1 MIPKLPKRLLP
12 KLYIEYVHRWFLI
25 RGTASVFFNS
35 IIYGKALSIGEGYKV
50 WGRFVVKIVGNGFI
64 SIGKN
69 AHFVSDE
76 ERSYITLF
84 SRIQLTAYGLG
95 RIEIGDNVALN
106 GTVITSKK
114 WVSIGSG
121 TMIAPNVI
129 IVDSDFH
136 QTWPPESRFISDT
149 SPFDEE
155 VKIGKNVWIG
165 MNSLILKGSVIGDNS
180 IIAAGS
186 IVTGEIP
193 PNCMA
198 AGSPAKPIKFLN
210 E

>member
-1 MIPKLPKRLLP
+1 MINIRRVPAILHILLI
-12 KLYIEYVHRWFLI
+12 YQYYSF
-25 RGTASVFFNS
+25 RGWLSILAVK
-35 IIYGKALSIGEGYKV
+35 IIYGSQVSFSSSPKLWGSI
-50 WGRFVVKIVGNGFI
+50 VVKILGSGFLKV
-64 SIGKN
+64 GKN
-69 AHFVSDE
+69 SHLVSE
-76 ERSYITLF
+76 SKRSFITLY
-84 SRIQLTAYGLG
+84 SKIQLTVYSGGKIIL
-95 RIEIGDNVALN
+95 GDNVALN

-114 WVSIGSG
+114 SVSIGSG

-149 SPFDEE
+149 TPFDEE

-186 IVTGEIP
+186 VVTGEIP
-193 PNCMA
+193 SNCMA